1 MVLTSLATD
10 GEEEGGGGSAQAEA
24 DAEAAALQEL
34 KMGRGD

>member
-1 MVLTSLATD
+1 MLTSLATD
-10 GEEEGGGGSAQAEA
+10 GEEAGGGGSAQAEA